1 LIVPLAVLAAAC
13 GGSNDNNNAGQ
24 NGDGGGGAGS
34 SDTTPNLVKQAAN
47 PPKAGGKLVMG
58 LEAETDG
65 WDPTQNRWANSG
77 TQVALAVFDPL
88 ARLDKDLKPR
98 PYLAESFTPNADFK
112 QWDVKLRANI
122 KFHNGEEL
130 NAAAVEKFFTMFK
143 ASPLTGAAARPIDK
157 VEILDPLTLRVHM
170 KQAWSTFPAFLTA
183 QGGVVPAPK
192 QLDDKEQ
199 GPRHPIGTGPFVFQQ
214 WVPDKSFTVSKNADY
229 WYKGYPLLESV
240 EFRPIP
246 DTGTRYSALKASDID
261 LMITSREDTIR
272 KMLEDAK
279 NGEVQVTRST
289 GDNDVNMI
297 LINTTAPPFDDLR
310 VRQAVAYGVD
320 KPSLFDIT
328 ETDPALDADSVYTKD
343 SIWYAKTD
351 FPAYDPVK
359 AKQLVDEYEKE
370 KGPLKFVFGGT
381 NDPEVIKAQQ
391 AIAEQWKTIGLDV
404 DQQTFEQATFIL
416 NAVTGKYQIQVW
428 RQFGASDPDVNY
440 IWWHSD
446 NAEGALALN
455 MARNK
460 DPKLDAALDAG
471 RATQDVEARKKQ
483 YAIVQERQAAD
494 LPYIWLNHLRWTM
507 AAENHV
513 RGIENMPLP
522 DGSTSAGLV
531 SGVYAITGVWI
542 DS

>member
-1 LIVPLAVLAAAC
+1 
-13 GGSNDNNNAGQ
+13 
-24 NGDGGGGAGS
+24 
-34 SDTTPNLVKQAAN
+34 
-47 PPKAGGKLVMG
+47 
-58 LEAETDG
+58 
-65 WDPTQNRWANSG
+65 
-77 TQVALAVFDPL
+77 VF
-88 ARLDKDLKPR
+88 
-98 PYLAESFTPNADFK
+98 S
-112 QWDVKLRANI
+112 QW
-122 KFHNGEEL
+122 
-130 NAAAVEKFFTMFK
+130 T
-143 ASPLTGAAARPIDK
+143 
-157 VEILDPLTLRVHM
+157 
-170 KQAWSTFPAFLTA
+170 
-183 QGGVVPAPK
+183 
-192 QLDDKEQ
+192 
-199 GPRHPIGTGPFVFQQ
+199 
-214 WVPDKSFTVSKNADY
+214 PDKSFTVNKNPDY
-229 WYKGYPLLESV
+229 WYKGYPYLESV

-320 KPSLFDIT
+320 KQSLFDIT
-328 ETDPALDADSVYTKD
+328 ETDPSLDADSIYTKD